1 MTDSKVVIE
10 QFRGFT
16 AWSDTLTEL
25 SEAAWFKPIAEG
37 KASPSEIIA
46 HLMRWDR
53 YLITDVI
60 PSVRSGGDIAF
71 PDFDAFNAESY
82 KYAKSGVCKGQLL
95 DELRATREEL
105 CDLVLE
111 LDDETRGKVLP
122 IVVDFIDH
130 DNHHKGQIDNA
141 IHESR

>member
-1 MTDSKVVIE
+1 MSDSKAVIE
-10 QFRGFT
+10 QFRGLTEWAT
-16 AWSDTLTEL
+16 ALTEL

-37 KASPSEIIA
+37 KASPAEIVA

-60 PSVRSGGDIAF
+60 PTVRGGGDIAF

-82 KYAKSGVCKGQLL
+82 KYAKSGVSKSRLL

-130 DNHHKGQIDNA
+130 DNHHKSQIDNA
-141 IHESR
+141 IH